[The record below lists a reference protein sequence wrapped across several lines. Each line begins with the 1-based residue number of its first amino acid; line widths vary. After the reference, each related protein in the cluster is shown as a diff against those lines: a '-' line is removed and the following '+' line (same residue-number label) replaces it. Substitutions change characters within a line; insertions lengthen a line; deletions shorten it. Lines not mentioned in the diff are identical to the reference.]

1 MYAIAK
7 SWGWVA
13 FLSLFSVSVLSA
25 VEPGV
30 TVVPFGTALPELECE
45 TLRVC
50 AVELET
56 GERVVKTYL
65 GDAERWKVD
74 VQLSQEGGVK
84 PLVVLKPTECSI
96 ETNLIVS
103 TDRRVY
109 DVLLR
114 SRPCASPGEGLKLGP
129 RRLRFEYGGF
139 SQAWNDKGYPQGAPG
154 AAAAAQAAEV
164 KPQNLNFKYSWQGGW
179 RGPKPKL
186 VYDDGK
192 RVYLKLEKVPE
203 RAPAV
208 FRKGTEGLEI
218 VPFRLEGSV
227 YVIEA
232 MAEELVLVS
241 GPHEKRDRTVVRRIA
256 P

>member
-1 MYAIAK
+1 MNATAK
-7 SWGWVA
+7 SWVWVA
-13 FLSLFSVSVLSA
+13 FLSLFSSPALLA
-25 VEPGV
+25 AEPGV
-30 TVVPFGTALPELECE
+30 TVVPFGTAAPELSCE

-65 GDAERWKVD
+65 GDGERWKVD

-84 PLVVLKPTECSI
+84 PLVVLKPTECGI

-103 TDRRVY
+103 TDRRIY
-109 DVLLR
+109 DVLVK
-114 SRPCASPGEGLKLGP
+114 SRGCESPGEGLKLGP

-139 SQAWNDKGYPQGAPG
+139 SQAWNDKGQPPG
-154 AAAAAQAAEV
+154 AAAAQPGEV
-164 KPQNLNFKYSWQGGW
+164 KPQSLNFKYSWAGGW

-192 RVYLKLEKVPE
+192 RVYVQLEKVPE
-203 RAPAV
+203 KAPAI
-208 FRKGTEGLEI
+208 FEKGADGLEI
-218 VPFRLEGSV
+218 VPFRLEGNV

-232 MAEELVLVS
+232 MPEELVLVA
-241 GPHEKRDRTVVRRIA
+241 GPHERRDRTVVRRVS